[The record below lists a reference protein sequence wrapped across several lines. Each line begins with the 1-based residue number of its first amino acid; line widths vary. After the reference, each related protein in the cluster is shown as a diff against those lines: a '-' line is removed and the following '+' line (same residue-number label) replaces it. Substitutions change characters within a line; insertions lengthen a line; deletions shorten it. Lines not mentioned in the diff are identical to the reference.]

1 LPRTN
6 GSRKK
11 KEIAKKIKKWL
22 AEEGF
27 QASKVQDT
35 NTDFHF
41 QIQNPNMS
49 NNHRQTKDRLCYFSN
64 RAQIGLYNR
73 LKI

>member
-1 LPRTN
+1 MPRTS

-35 NTDFHF
+35 NTDFHL

-49 NNHRQTKDRLCYFSN
+49 IIIDKR
-64 RAQIGLYNR
+64 
-73 LKI
+73 KIDCVTLVTVPK